1 MHLPPIPYRLTFD
14 PTTTASSPGIYAV
27 NVRRVSSV
35 TIMIRIPMR
44 RICSMAKDG
53 KIRLM
58 MRYADN
64 CRRKK
69 CGGECYVIDTYDGRG
84 KYIGSTFTHEPDPVK
99 AKRILKADRA
109 YWQKMG
115 FEVLR

>member
-1 MHLPPIPYRLTFD
+1 MSNYKGKVRLF
-14 PTTTASSPGIYAV
+14 
-27 NVRRVSSV
+27 
-35 TIMIRIPMR
+35 
-44 RICSMAKDG
+44 
-53 KIRLM
+53 

-69 CGGECYVIDTYDGRG
+69 CGGSCHVIDAYDGRG
-84 KYIGSTFTHEPDPVK
+84 KYIGSNFTHESGWIK

-115 FEVLR
+115 FEVVL